1 MKTTSFA
8 MVFENLEPEF
18 LVLIIKRKPLF
29 FDSEKKE
36 KEKRILG
43 F

>member
-8 MVFENLEPEF
+8 MVFENLEREF
-18 LVLIIKRKPLF
+18 LVLIVKRKRLF
-29 FDSEKKE
+29 FDFGKRKKE
-36 KEKRILG
+36 RILG